1 MEKNLVFCGFSQK
14 FFIPKERS
22 EFSLLSSK
30 VSNRLKISEI
40 LNNFLKLDDKQR
52 EWFER
57 ESDEEESE
65 QPKSLVDYEN
75 SDSEPENEKETSNG

>member
-1 MEKNLVFCGFSQK
+1 M
-14 FFIPKERS
+14 FIPNERS
-22 EFSLLSSK
+22 EFVLLPSK
-30 VSNRLKISEI
+30 ISRKLKISEI
-40 LNNFLKLDDKQR
+40 LNDFLKLDDKQR

-75 SDSEPENEKETSNG
+75 SDSEPENEKETSNGKYFRLTSRFSQ

>member
-1 MEKNLVFCGFSQK
+1 MLIETHKKK
-14 FFIPKERS
+14 F
-22 EFSLLSSK
+22 
-30 VSNRLKISEI
+30 
-40 LNNFLKLDDKQR
+40 KLDDKQR